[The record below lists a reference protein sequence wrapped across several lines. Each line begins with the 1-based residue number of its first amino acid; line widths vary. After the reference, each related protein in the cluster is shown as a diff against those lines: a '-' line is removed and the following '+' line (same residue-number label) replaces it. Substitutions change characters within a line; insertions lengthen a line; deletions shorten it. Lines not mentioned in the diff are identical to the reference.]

1 MIFRHR
7 RRVAARTIAVL
18 TGAFAM
24 ALCSPLTAIARVDA
38 KARPNVIVIVTD
50 DQGYRDVG
58 FNGSPDI
65 PTPNI
70 DRIAKEGVRFTRGY
84 VAFPVCAPSR
94 AGLLTGRYP
103 ARFGFDRNPNGDPTD
118 PHGGVPRTEMM
129 LSESMK
135 AAGYAT
141 KAIGKWHLGTHPTL
155 RPRNRGFDEFY
166 GFVEGGHQYFPNKSR
181 MDDISQSTKIYDWYY
196 SKLVDNGRPVEFN
209 QYLTDE
215 FSDRAVEFVDRMAT
229 RDQPFFLY
237 LAYNA
242 PHAPL
247 QATEKYLS
255 RFPDEK
261 DPKRRAYM
269 AMISAVDDGVG
280 RVLGELDK
288 RGLADDT
295 VVFFLSDNGGVT
307 NHDTGEQPVA
317 DNAPLRGGK
326 SQLFEGGIRVPFAVR
341 WPGQIAGAR
350 DYDRPVSSLDIFATL
365 AARLGLHSQAGK
377 PLDGVDL
384 VPFLSGAAKGDP
396 HPALFWRK
404 FDQKQGAVVAGDV
417 KFIVT
422 PGETSAYN
430 LKADIGETANLAAKN
445 PETVARFDQLYRM
458 WSGQM
463 APKPAFP
470 PLGTWPAAGNG
481 GGKAKVKKKAGGTK
495 MKGSDQ

>member
-1 MIFRHR
+1 MTVPRQAGGTCPKF
-7 RRVAARTIAVL
+7 AVL
-18 TGAFAM
+18 AGALAM
-24 ALCSPLTAIARVDA
+24 TVGAPHTAIARADA
-38 KARPNVIVIVTD
+38 AARPNVIVIVTD

-70 DRIAKEGVRFTRGY
+70 DRIAHEGVRFTRGY

-118 PHGGVPRTEMM
+118 PKGGVPRTEMM
-129 LSESMK
+129 LSESIK

-166 GFVEGGHQYFPNKSR
+166 GFIEGGHQYFPNQSR
-181 MDDISQSTKIYDWYY
+181 MEDISQSKKIYDWYY
-196 SKLVDNGRPVEFN
+196 TKLVDNGTRVEFN

-215 FSDRAVEFVDRMAT
+215 FSDRAVDFVDRMAAANK
-229 RDQPFFLY
+229 PFFLY

-247 QATEKYLS
+247 QATDKYLS
-255 RFPDEK
+255 RFPHEK

-280 RVLGELDK
+280 EVLAELDK
-288 RGLADDT
+288 RGIAQDT

-326 SQLFEGGIRVPFAVR
+326 SQLFEGGVRVPFAVR
-341 WPGQIAGAR
+341 WPGRIAGGR

-365 AARLGLHSQAGK
+365 AAQLGLQAKTGK
-377 PLDGVDL
+377 PLYGTDL
-384 VPFLSGAAKGDP
+384 VPYL
-396 HPALFWRK
+396 
-404 FDQKQGAVVAGDV
+404 
-417 KFIVT
+417 
-422 PGETSAYN
+422 
-430 LKADIGETANLAAKN
+430 
-445 PETVARFDQLYRM
+445 
-458 WSGQM
+458 
-463 APKPAFP
+463 
-470 PLGTWPAAGNG
+470 
-481 GGKAKVKKKAGGTK
+481 GGTA
-495 MKGSDQ
+495 